1 MPLATSRR
9 LLAALLLALAALFA
23 AWFAG
28 DARYLQALA
37 VFALPPLLLAIG
49 VLARRRTAPFWSGV
63 LALGWFCH
71 GVMLAWERAA
81 ERGFALVE
89 VALALAIVGA
99 ASWPGLGA
107 RFGGRGKGRPGGA
120 KD

>member
-1 MPLATSRR
+1 MPLPASRR
-9 LLAALLLALAALFA
+9 LLATLLLALAALFA

-49 VLARRRTAPFWSGV
+49 VLARRPTAPFWSGV

-71 GVMLAWERAA
+71 GVMLAWERADG
-81 ERGFALVE
+81 RGFALGE
-89 VALALAIVGA
+89 VALALAIIA
-99 ASWPGLGA
+99 ASNWPGLSA
-107 RFGGRGKGRPGGA
+107 RFSGRGTKQART